1 MVRRLIG
8 TRIRR
13 TVTTSGIAA
22 LFAAGL
28 AVGGPAAA
36 ADDDGD
42 ISGIVTSSNG
52 PEAGVW
58 VIAETDDF
66 DTTFRK
72 IVVTNDEGRFVVP
85 DLPPAPYE
93 VWVRGYGLLDSTK
106 RGALPGDEVHLTAE
120 VASNP
125 VEAAQVYPA
134 NYWYSLLEVPPASDF
149 PGTGRD
155 GNGINAAMRTQAD
168 WIARLK
174 DGCQLCH
181 QLGNKATREMPMLD
195 LASFDSTL
203 DAWNHRIQA
212 GEPQAMV
219 GMINGMGRARALGL
233 YADWTDRIRSGE
245 VPSVPPRPQGLE
257 RNVVLS
263 MWEWS
268 HPRGTVHDSVTTDKR
283 NPTVNGGGPVYGV
296 GPGAG
301 LVVTDLN
308 LTRSVRFDL
317 PSREEPRGSTN
328 TYTDSWIAP
337 TTAAAAPVVP
347 SPYWGNEPS
356 RLPFSAHR
364 EAHNPMMD
372 HKGRLWITSSIRSQ
386 EVPDW
391 CLEGSDHPSAKYYP
405 VQYHPGYS
413 RNLSYYDPKSEKFVL
428 IDTCF
433 FTHHLQ
439 FADDDDDTL
448 WLSGSTEAVGWL
460 NTRLYDETGDE
471 RAAQGWCP
479 TVIDTNGD
487 GTITKP
493 WNEPDRSGVVEIDP
507 TKDTRIGS
515 LDGRKRAYGIIPHP
529 DGSVWISQRLQVPGR
544 IIRVD
549 IGDNPPETC
558 VAEVYEPPYDPDGD
572 PSTWGFGPRG
582 IDVDRHGLIWT
593 ALSGSGHMAS
603 FDRSKCTV
611 LNGPTATG
619 QHCREGWTLYRSP
632 GPRMK
637 GVGGAANADY
647 HYYNWVDQFD
657 TLGLGENVPIATG
670 STSDALLA
678 LLPGTGEWVIMRVP
692 YPLGFYAKGLDG
704 RIDDP
709 DAGWKGRGVWSSYN
723 TMAMWHTEGG
733 KGKLSEIIRFQI
745 RPDPLAN

>member
-1 MVRRLIG
+1 MTRRRAL
-8 TRIRR
+8 TMW
-13 TVTTSGIAA
+13 VCGIAT
-22 LFAAGL
+22 LSAAAWT
-28 AVGGPAAA
+28 AVGGTSAKAAA
-36 ADDDGD
+36 TNDGD
-42 ISGIVTSSNG
+42 ITGAVTSSNG

-72 IVVTNDEGRFVVP
+72 IVVTNDEGRFLVP
-85 DLPPAPYE
+85 DLPAGSYE
-93 VWVRGYGLLDSTK
+93 VWVRGYGLIDSVK
-106 RGALPGDEVHLTAE
+106 RGARPGENVDLTAD

-134 NYWYSLLEVPPASDF
+134 NYWYSLLEVPPESDF
-149 PGTGRD
+149 PGTGRE
-155 GNGINAAMRTQAD
+155 GNGISAAMRTQAD
-168 WIARLK
+168 WVTQLK

-195 LASFDSTL
+195 LTTFDSTF
-203 DAWNHRIQA
+203 DAWAHRIRV
-212 GEPQAMV
+212 GEPGFMT
-219 GMINGMGRARALGL
+219 GTINRMGGPRALGL

-245 VPSVPPRPQGLE
+245 VPPVPPRPQGTE

-268 HPRGTVHDSVTTDKR
+268 HQRGTVHDSVTTDKR

-301 LVVTDLN
+301 LVITDLSLN
-308 LTRSVRFDL
+308 RSVRFDL
-317 PSREEPRGSTN
+317 PARDEHRGPFD
-328 TYTDSWIAP
+328 TYSDSWVEP
-337 TTAAAAPVVP
+337 NERTRPVVP
-347 SPYWGNEPS
+347 SPYWGYEAS
-356 RLPFSAHR
+356 RLPFAAHR

-372 HKGRLWITSSIRSQ
+372 HKGRLWITQSIRSP

-391 CLEGSDHPSAKYYP
+391 CGEGSDHPSAKYYP
-405 VQYHPGYS
+405 VQYRPNPS
-413 RNLSYYDPKSEKFVL
+413 RNLSYYEPDSEKFVL

-439 FADDDDDTL
+439 FADDANDTL
-448 WLSGSTEAVGWL
+448 WLSGSTEAVSWL

-471 RAAQGWCP
+471 QAAQGWCP

-493 WNEPDRSGVVEIDP
+493 WNEPNRSGEVEIDP
-507 TKDTRIGS
+507 TKDTRIGT
-515 LDGRKRAYGIIPHP
+515 LDGSQRAYGIIPHP
-529 DGSVWISQRLQVPGR
+529 DGSVWISQRLRVPGR
-544 IIRVD
+544 LIRVD
-549 IGDNPPETC
+549 LGDNPPETC
-558 VAEVYEPPYDPDGD
+558 IAEVYEPPYDPDGH
-572 PSTWGFGPRG
+572 PSQWGFGPRG
-582 IDVDRHGLIWT
+582 IDVDLNGLIWT

-603 FDRSKCTV
+603 FDRSKCAV
-611 LNGPTATG
+611 LNGPAATG
-619 QHCREGWTLYRSP
+619 QHCAEGWTLYRSP

-637 GVGGAANADY
+637 GVNGAANADY
-647 HYYNWVDQFD
+647 HYYNWVDQFN

-670 STSDALLA
+670 STSDSLLA
-678 LLPGTGEWVIMRVP
+678 LLPETGEWVIMRVP
-692 YPLGFYAKGLDG
+692 YPLGFYSKGLDG

-723 TMAMWHTEGG
+723 TMATWHMEGG
-733 KGKLSEIIRFQI
+733 KGKLSEIVRFQI